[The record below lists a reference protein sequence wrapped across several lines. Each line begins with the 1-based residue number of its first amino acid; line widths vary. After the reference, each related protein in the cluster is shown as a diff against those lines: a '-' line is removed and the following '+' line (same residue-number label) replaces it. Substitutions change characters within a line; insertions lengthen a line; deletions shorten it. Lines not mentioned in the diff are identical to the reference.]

1 MWIVQLQQAGRLGS
15 KLHHLWLSGL
25 RQRRRQRQ
33 TERDR
38 GREGDRERERYTET
52 DAETETQRQRDI
64 ETETSRD
71 REIQREGWRHRDTER
86 CSVETRSHRHRCRVR
101 VRGGETSR
109 DTAGTG
115 ARCPA
120 APARLAETRIPS
132 WGFHWKPNSPTG
144 ALSHVEL
151 QLKTS

>member
-33 TERDR
+33 TDRDR
-38 GREGDRERERYTET
+38 RREGDRGTERYTET
-52 DAETETQRQRDI
+52 DAETETH
-64 ETETSRD
+64 
-71 REIQREGWRHRDTER
+71 REIQRQTQRQRHTDTER
-86 CSVETRSHRHRCRVR
+86 DAQRDSVETRSRRHRRRVR
-101 VRGGETSR
+101 GRGGETSR
-109 DTAGTG
+109 NAAGTG
-115 ARCPA
+115 AQCPG

-132 WGFHWKPNSPTG
+132 RGFHWKPDSPTG
-144 ALSHVEL
+144 APSHAEL